1 MLMDNMDSDSSTDQ
15 PDTDDRLP
23 DAIERLAAS
32 GVDQTKVPDVI
43 ALARV
48 IGRLRL
54 DKNIVVFTRSR
65 VEAEFEFE
73 SLGASSTTINNR
85 LKTLVEEGV
94 LAVDTTGDAH
104 RFTLAVPCL
113 SGDVPIETWN
123 SEIESFTP
131 TTWDGIEPKEPAHAA
146 IESYA
151 ETTRW
156 EATVDPEQWPVYGR
170 PTIAGSNRDTQPLLE
185 SKRANEK
192 KPETTRQ
199 SPVINSTEPPC
210 VATQSYDYTPMAEPS
225 ANQYAE
231 YGAIAR
237 KITAGLG
244 VSVFVAGGLFGQ
256 PPAALAVGVLGIV
269 AFSAWVVLGMFGSI
283 TDHWRDPVDVRPADL
298 VDRLDQVV

>member
-43 ALARV
+43 TLARV
-48 IGRLRL
+48 IVRLRL
-54 DKNIVVFTRSR
+54 DNSVIILTRSR
-65 VEAEFEFE
+65 VEAEFE
-73 SLGASSTTINNR
+73 SLNASSTTISNR

-104 RFTLAVPCL
+104 RFTLAVPCP
-113 SGDVPIETWN
+113 SGDVPIETWK

-210 VATQSYDYTPMAEPS
+210 VATQSDTYTPIAEHS
-225 ANQYAE
+225 ANQYAQ

-244 VSVFVAGGLFGQ
+244 VSVIVAGGLLGESLL
-256 PPAALAVGVLGIV
+256 ALAVIVLALF

-283 TDHWRDPVDVRPADL
+283 TDRWRDPADARPADI